1 MISIVLRY
9 YRNRQTSLRSLSI
22 SFFLYFLPAAYYTCQ
37 EKVANWYLE
46 EKKMWVCPKCG
57 RSFKNTNQQHYCGKA
72 PNNVDEYIKMQ
83 EPEIQ
88 PYLLSVHKAI
98 QEAIPSATVKI
109 TWSMPTYYKRKS
121 VISFAAHKKHIGL
134 YVGDAIIQLFKERL
148 SACKVNKGTIH
159 IPYSN
164 PFPTQLIGDIAKQC
178 YEAYE

>member
-1 MISIVLRY
+1 
-9 YRNRQTSLRSLSI
+9 
-22 SFFLYFLPAAYYTCQ
+22 
-37 EKVANWYLE
+37 VANWYLE